1 MPTVKVGLSV
11 IEEIINADEDT
22 SLNDNA
28 QGFSN
33 YSAPGADR
41 LKITAALTSKL
52 ISDNDDPDFVE
63 LMRIQDGELETFV
76 KNTDYNFIKAEF
88 ARRTHDESGDYY
100 IQPFGL
106 SIRNTLNN
114 YLGNDGLYNEG

>member
-41 LKITAALTSKL
+41 LKISAL
-52 ISDNDDPDFVE
+52 
-63 LMRIQDGELETFV
+63 
-76 KNTDYNFIKAEF
+76 
-88 ARRTHDESGDYY
+88 
-100 IQPFGL
+100 
-106 SIRNTLNN
+106 
-114 YLGNDGLYNEG
+114 

>member
-1 MPTVKVGLSV
+1 MPTIKVGLSV

-63 LMRIQDGELETFV
+63 LMRIQDGELET
-76 KNTDYNFIKAEF
+76 
-88 ARRTHDESGDYY
+88 
-100 IQPFGL
+100 L
-106 SIRNTLNN
+106 
-114 YLGNDGLYNEG
+114 